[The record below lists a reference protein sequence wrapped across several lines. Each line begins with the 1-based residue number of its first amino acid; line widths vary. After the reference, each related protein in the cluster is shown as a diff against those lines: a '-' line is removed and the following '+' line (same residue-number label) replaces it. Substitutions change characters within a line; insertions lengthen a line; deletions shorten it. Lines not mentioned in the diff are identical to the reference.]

1 LPQQENRRVA
11 KKKKNKAAKADKAL
25 NLETPKTIAGVKVPK
40 KLRKLGDQAVKAAK
54 NPVVSE
60 VVAGA
65 LLAAAAALRDGKDPK
80 TRASAATGDAGN
92 GVRKEAGRLSD
103 SLKLM
108 ALDLARHTLDAIEE
122 QKRKPA
128 AAAPHLQSGD
138 AGADA
143 EANANGTHGLELP
156 GGRGG

>member
-1 LPQQENRRVA
+1 MA

-80 TRASAATGDAGN
+80 TRASAATGDAARNGAD

-128 AAAPHLQSGD
+128 AAAPHLRSGD

-143 EANANGTHGLELP
+143 DADGTDGLELP

>member
-25 NLETPKTIAGVKVPK
+25 NIETPKIIAGVKVPK
-40 KLRKLGDQAVKAAK
+40 KLRKLGDQAVKAAR

-65 LLAAAAALRDGKDPK
+65 LLAAAAALREGKDPK
-80 TRASAATGDAGN
+80 TRVGAATGDAARN
-92 GVRKEAGRLSD
+92 AADGVRKEAGRLSD

-128 AAAPHLQSGD
+128 PAPHLRSEA

-143 EANANGTHGLELP
+143 DGTDGLELP

>member
-1 LPQQENRRVA
+1 MA

-25 NLETPKTIAGVKVPK
+25 NMETPKTIAGVKVPK

-65 LLAAAAALRDGKDPK
+65 LLAAAAALRQGKDPK
-80 TRASAATGDAGN
+80 TRLGAATGDAAGN
-92 GVRKEAGRLSD
+92 GPDGVRKEVGRLSD

-128 AAAPHLQSGD
+128 ATAPHLGD
-138 AGADA
+138 EPGVADTNA
-143 EANANGTHGLELP
+143 ANGLQGSGRN
-156 GGRGG
+156 GG